1 MSSAEVMIPLS
12 RSSLQWPTGIGP
24 SKRLAEDIV
33 EIVDEI
39 QDSPAQ
45 VGNRVEAGAFEHSAR
60 EDREPDLDLVKPGAM
75 SWRIDEANAVLGVS

>member
-1 MSSAEVMIPLS
+1 MIPLS
-12 RSSLQWPTGIGP
+12 PSSLQWPTGIGP

-39 QDSPAQ
+39 QDPPAQ
-45 VGNRVEAGAFEHSAR
+45 VLERVKAGTFEQPPR